1 MLNIF
6 IGVDDRQPIAF
17 TTLATSIMWRST
29 KPVAIT
35 PLVLDQLPIKR
46 RGLTQ
51 FTFGRYLVP
60 YLMEYKGTALFL
72 DADMIVTGDI
82 AELFSLADPQYGVQV
97 VKGSRRF
104 EWPSLMLFNCSKCTR
119 LTPQFIDNPNEWP
132 QALDWAP
139 VGELPPEWNHCIGY
153 EDKKD
158 SKLLHYTAG
167 IPIFEET
174 KKLGFV
180 DEWKEVH
187 RYANSSVTWEELMG
201 TSVHKEV
208 VA

>member
-1 MLNIF
+1 
-6 IGVDDRQPIAF
+6 
-17 TTLATSIMWRST
+17 
-29 KPVAIT
+29 
-35 PLVLDQLPIKR
+35 
-46 RGLTQ
+46 
-51 FTFGRYLVP
+51 
-60 YLMEYKGTALFL
+60 MEYKGTALFL

-104 EWPSLMLFNCSKCTR
+104 EWPSLMLFNCAKCTR
-119 LTPQFIDNPNEWP
+119 LTPQYIDNPNEWP

-153 EDKKD
+153 DLNKEA
-158 SKLLHYTAG
+158 KLLHYTAG

-180 DEWKEVH
+180 EEWKEVH